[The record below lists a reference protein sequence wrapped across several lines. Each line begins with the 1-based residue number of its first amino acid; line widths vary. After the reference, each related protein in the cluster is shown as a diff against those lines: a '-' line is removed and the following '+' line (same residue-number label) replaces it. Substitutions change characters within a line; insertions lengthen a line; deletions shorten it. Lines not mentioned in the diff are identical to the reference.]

1 MNTLHLGGLPARPMA
16 LVCLAAVAAFAL
28 GFALTVTGAYF
39 PVFLLLLVIVL
50 LLAGGSV
57 GAVIRAI
64 PGDDLDIEV
73 VLFLIP
79 SAVLGAVL
87 FLLIL
92 GSYIAGVSL
101 PYAVALVDWDEEAA
115 EGDWTGWMIILLIG
129 AGLLA
134 VIVGAPVGI
143 VAWASRHIGQGQR

>member
-1 MNTLHLGGLPARPMA
+1 MNTLHLGGLPARPMV

-28 GFALTVTGAYF
+28 GFTLTVTGAYF

-64 PGDDLDIEV
+64 PRDDLDIEV

-87 FLLIL
+87 FLFVL
-92 GSYIAGVSL
+92 GSYVAGVSL
-101 PYAVALVDWDEEAA
+101 PYAVGLVDCA
-115 EGDWTGWMIILLIG
+115 EVSPAGDWPGWSI
-129 AGLLA
+129 
-134 VIVGAPVGI
+134 
-143 VAWASRHIGQGQR
+143 S